1 MLTSL
6 YVITKIVFVVLN
18 TKSFTFDTKQIK
30 IVAEQCCAHF

>member
-18 TKSFTFDTKQIK
+18 TKSFTFDTKQMK
-30 IVAEQCCAHF
+30 IVAEQFFAQF